1 MPFNTALSGLRASNA
16 DLTVTGN
23 NIANASTAGF
33 KLSRAEF
40 GDVYATSILGSGL
53 NAIGSG
59 VRVQDIAQ
67 QFTQGNISFTE
78 NELDL
83 AVSGSGFFV
92 VNQGGDQLYTRA
104 GTFGLDDEGFIVNNV
119 NARLQGFTAN
129 ADGVV
134 NGVLG
139 DIQIRTG
146 NQPPRQTTDVESLL
160 NIDAQ
165 EEVLQREGTTFTT
178 DGNAIGVTQTGL
190 QTATFSQVDDTT
202 PNLNSVAYPGANFD
216 FSTGTLQFDVTLS
229 GASSG
234 NNGTVSITLNT
245 LNGVPQNINN
255 FNDAR
260 TLAGVIN
267 AQIFAPTAPQTP
279 VDVLATAVDD
289 GGGNFHI
296 EFRALQDGE
305 ASQITIGNG
314 TAAGNRLPATP
325 AVNADIATFLG
336 LPASG
341 TTATDNSGT
350 PAVNNGY
357 PAQSVDITDP
367 DGNTITYTSN
377 EFATAAQ
384 TASEIN
390 SLEGVRATA
399 TTEATIIGSSYTNV
413 GGTMVLTLNNVALT
427 SNTLAELETEI
438 NALTTSTLP
447 GISARLDAVTGNLV
461 VSSNTGNDLNFQLT
475 STVDGDSV
483 EIQGNTGAPNQILE
497 WDTAVL
503 PAAPTLTAG
512 ASDARLNGVVVGG
525 SINIILDEDYT
536 ASAPNP
542 PAIGLFGPFTN
553 NTFQPSIIN
562 AFDPL
567 DQNTF
572 NHSTSVTIF
581 DSLGNPHVV
590 TQYFVKQDFDPADPT
605 TSRNNWEMYV
615 LIDGQDVGDP
625 DTTLPPPQNTEP
637 TRAVYNLNFNQD
649 GTLNELLS
657 DEVLISNWV
666 PVDSD
671 GNPTG
676 ALGPLNR
683 LQGGTL
689 PIPEPATSSNFEID
703 ISGTTQFG
711 SDFAVNSVDQNGF
724 TTGRLSG
731 VSITSEGFVQARFT
745 NGESQ
750 VLAQVV
756 LAEFANRQGLQPV
769 GDTMWAE
776 NFESGVPNIGSPGTA
791 ALGAVQSGAIEESNV
806 DLSEQLVNLIIAQR
820 NFQANSKTIE
830 TANQTTQTIIN
841 LR

>member
-16 DLTVTGN
+16 DLKVTGN

-40 GDVYATSILGSGL
+40 GDVYATAILGAGF
-53 NAIGSG
+53 NTIGSG

-67 QFTQGNISFTE
+67 QFTQGNVSFTE

-104 GTFGLDDEGFIVNNV
+104 GTFGLDKDGYIVNNV
-119 NARLQGFTAN
+119 NARLQGFSAN

-139 DIQIRTG
+139 DMQIRTG

-160 NIDAQ
+160 NLDAQ
-165 EEVLQREGTTFTT
+165 EEVLQREGTTFST

-202 PNLNSVAYPGANFD
+202 ANVSSVAYPGANFD
-216 FSTGTLQFDVTLS
+216 FTTGTFQFDITMS

-234 NNGTVSITLNT
+234 NNGTVSITLNGA
-245 LNGVPQNINN
+245 NGVPQNINN
-255 FNDAR
+255 YNDAR

-267 AQIFAPTAPQTP
+267 AQIFSPTAPQTP
-279 VDVLATAVDD
+279 IDVLATAVDD

-296 EFRALQDGE
+296 EFRALQSGE
-305 ASQITIGNG
+305 ASQITLSNG
-314 TAAGNRLPATP
+314 TAAGNRAPATP
-325 AVNADIATFLG
+325 AVNADIATYLG
-336 LPASG
+336 LPVTG

-357 PAQSVDITDP
+357 PVQTIDITDP
-367 DGNTITYTSN
+367 DGDTITYSSN
-377 EFATAAQ
+377 EFASAAQ
-384 TASEIN
+384 TASELN
-390 SLEGVRATA
+390 ALEGVRATA
-399 TTEATIIGSSYTNV
+399 TTQATILGANYQNLN
-413 GGTMVLTLNNVALT
+413 GNMVITLNNVALT
-427 SNTLAELETEI
+427 ANTLADLATEI

-447 GISARLDAVTGNLV
+447 GVSAAVDAATGNLV
-461 VSSNTGNDLNFQLT
+461 VTSSTGNDLNFEMT
-475 STVDGDSV
+475 STDDADRI
-483 EIQGNTGAPNQILE
+483 EIQGNSAAPSQVLE
-497 WDTAVL
+497 WDTAIL

-512 ASDARLNGVVVGG
+512 ASDARLNGVTVGG
-525 SINIILDEDYT
+525 SINIILDEGFT
-536 ASAPNP
+536 ASDPNP

-553 NTFQPSIIN
+553 TTFQPSIIN
-562 AFDPL
+562 AFDPT
-567 DQNTF
+567 DQNTY
-572 NHSTSVTIF
+572 NHSTSVTVY
-581 DSLGNPHVV
+581 DSLGNSHVV
-590 TQYFVKQDFDPADPT
+590 TQYFVKQDYDPNDAT
-605 TSRNNWEMYV
+605 TNRNHWQMFV
-615 LIDGQDVGDP
+615 LIDGEDVGDP
-625 DTTLPPPQNTEP
+625 DTTLAPPQNTEA
-637 TRAVYNLNFNQD
+637 TRAVYNLHFNQD

-657 DEVLISNWV
+657 DDVLISNWV

-676 ALGPLNR
+676 ALGPQNR

-703 ISGTTQFG
+703 MTGTTQFG

-731 VSITSEGFVQARFT
+731 ISITSEGFVQARFT

-750 VLAQVV
+750 TLGQVV
-756 LAEFANRQGLQPV
+756 LADFANRQGLQPV

-776 NFESGVPNIGSPGTA
+776 NFESGVPNIGAPGTA